1 MLVRRKIRPVLPNIP
16 SEVPLPL
23 SSSSDRLLRRL
34 VTSELSPAARYG
46 LATLAVLF
54 AALVRWA
61 LPVTGVP
68 YLPFF
73 PVLMAV
79 GFGLGLGPG
88 LYATAASAL
97 LATWLFSGVTVDVTP
112 SGPWV
117 GAVLYVLVGGFVVAI
132 CAALRVAL
140 KSRDADISA
149 LVETEYRLAVSEE
162 RLTAALGAAGMIGVW
177 DWDLTTDIVH
187 SDANFA
193 RIYSVDPGQAETGVP
208 IAAFVTNFHPDDIP
222 AFETELK
229 RALDGADDFSSEYR
243 IRQPDGSERW
253 ILARGRVIRDRAGK
267 PSRLPGAAMDITD
280 RKAADLR
287 QQVRVALNDRLRD
300 LDDTAE
306 MSFAAAEILGRML
319 RVSRAGYGT
328 INPVTETIH
337 IERDWNAD
345 GIKSLAGVL
354 QFRDYGSYIEN
365 LRRGETVAIGD
376 AYLDPRTKDGADA
389 LKAISAQSFVNMPV
403 TEQGGFVALLYLN
416 HAEARVWT
424 PEELGLI
431 RDVAERTRS
440 AIERRRAELDLRKL
454 ADSLEL
460 QVEDRT
466 RELRES
472 EATLRQSQK
481 MEAVGQLTGGVAHD
495 FNNLLQVISGN
506 LQLLGRDI
514 AGNVKAERRV
524 TNANVA
530 VNRGAKLAAQLLAFG
545 RRQAL
550 EPKVINIG
558 RLVIGMDELLRRSL
572 GEAVEIETVVSGGLW
587 NTLIDPT
594 QLENAL
600 LNLAINARDAMRDTG
615 KLTIEVGNAFLDD
628 AYARKHDDV
637 TPGQYV
643 VLAVTDTGSGMS
655 PEVMAR
661 VFEPFFST
669 KPEGHGTGLGL
680 SMVYGFVKQSKGH
693 VKIYSEAG
701 QGTTIKL
708 YLPRADQSEDV
719 IAAPDDIEIVGGQET
734 VLVAEDDDEVRT
746 VAVDLLTE
754 LGYRVLTAN
763 DAASAL
769 VIVESGVAIDLL
781 FTDVVMPGPLK
792 SPELARR
799 ARERLPG
806 LAVLFTSGYTENAI
820 VHGGRLD
827 AGVELL
833 PKPYT
838 REALAHKIRRVLE
851 KK

>member
-1 MLVRRKIRPVLPNIP
+1 MR
-16 SEVPLPL
+16 
-23 SSSSDRLLRRL
+23 RLLAI
-34 VTSELSPAARYG
+34 ELSPTVRYG
-46 LATLAVLF
+46 LATVAVLV
-54 AALVRWA
+54 ATLIRAA

-73 PVLMAV
+73 PLLMAT
-79 GFGLGLGPG
+79 GFALGLGPG
-88 LYATAASAL
+88 LYATLASAL
-97 LATWLFSGVTVDVTP
+97 IATWLFAGAGTELSAANIWFGGTLYALVGAFMVTV
-112 SGPWV
+112 
-117 GAVLYVLVGGFVVAI
+117 
-132 CAALRVAL
+132 CAALRAAL
-140 KSRDADISA
+140 RSRDADISA
-149 LVETEYRLAVSEE
+149 LIETEYRLAISEE

-177 DWDLTTDIVH
+177 DWDLKSDVVH

-193 RIYSVDPGQAETGVP
+193 RIYGVDPDRAEAGVS
-208 IAAFVTNFHPDDIP
+208 ISAFVDSFHPDDVP
-222 AFETELK
+222 AFQFALK

-243 IRQPDGSERW
+243 IRQPDGADRW
-253 ILARGRVIRDRAGK
+253 ILARGRVIRDSAGN
-267 PSRLPGAAMDITD
+267 PARLPGAAIDITD
-280 RKAADLR
+280 RKAADIR
-287 QQVRVALNDRLRD
+287 QQARTALNDRLRD
-300 LDDTAE
+300 LDDIAE
-306 MSFAAAEILGRML
+306 MSFAAAEILATTL
-319 RVSRAGYGT
+319 HVSRAGYGT
-328 INPVTETIH
+328 IDPVTETIR
-337 IERDWNAD
+337 IERDWNAE

-354 QFRDYGSYIEN
+354 HFRDYGSYIEN
-365 LRRGETVAIGD
+365 LRRGETVAIAD

-416 HAEARVWT
+416 HAEARAWSAD
-424 PEELGLI
+424 ELDFI
-431 RDVAERTRS
+431 REVAVRTRT
-440 AIERRRAELDLRKL
+440 AIERRRAEQDLRKL

-460 QVEDRT
+460 QVEART
-466 RELRES
+466 AELRES

-514 AGNVKAERRV
+514 AGNAKAQRRV
-524 TNANVA
+524 DNANVA
-530 VNRGAKLAAQLLAFG
+530 VNRGAKLASQLLAFG

-558 RLVIGMDELLRRSL
+558 RLVIGMDEMLRRSI
-572 GEAVEIETVVSGGLW
+572 GEAVQIETVVSGGLW
-587 NTLIDPT
+587 NTLVDPT
-594 QLENAL
+594 QIENAL
-600 LNLAINARDAMRDTG
+600 LNLSINARDAMRDSG
-615 KLTIEVGNAFLDD
+615 RLTIEVGNAYLDD

-637 TPGQYV
+637 APGQYV
-643 VLAVTDTGSGMS
+643 VLAVTDTGTGMT
-655 PEVMAR
+655 PEVLAR

-693 VKIYSEAG
+693 VKIYSEPG

-719 IAAPDDIEIVGGQET
+719 IAVPDDHEIVGGRET

-746 VAVDLLTE
+746 VAVDLLGE
-754 LGYRVLTAN
+754 LGYRVLAAN

-769 VIVESGVAIDLL
+769 AIVESGAAIDLL
-781 FTDVVMPGPLK
+781 FTDVVMPGTLK
-792 SPELARR
+792 SPELARLAR
-799 ARERLPG
+799 ARLPR

-827 AGVELL
+827 VGVELL

-851 KK
+851 KA